1 MTKLIRSSR
10 AYVAWSHD
18 VVMAALS
25 FGIALYLRVGGDAF
39 AYYADL
45 YLLPGVLMFTVVA
58 GTVFIFSGMYRGIW
72 RYASLDDMVAIV
84 KAVTLTIL
92 IFLPVMFVVTRLEGF
107 PRSQPFINWFVLVAL
122 LGGPRIVYRVVR
134 DRRFDTIFVR
144 EKDKRIPVLLIGAGD
159 ECELFLRAMRQ
170 QPGGPYRAVGI
181 LAEREPRVGRH
192 IHGVKVLGTVAEL
205 DRVVA
210 DLAAKRDKPH
220 KVILTKEKLSTYS
233 LKQLFQDT
241 EALGITLARSQRP
254 GDLRSGLSDSV
265 ELRPIAIEDLL
276 GRPQAVLDRPAMRT
290 LIEGRRVLV
299 TGAGGSIGSELVRQI
314 SDLGPARLVL
324 LDNSEFHL
332 YEIDRELRG
341 RHADLPSR
349 EVLADVRDARR
360 IEALFAEE
368 RPELVFHAA
377 ALKHVPMVELHPDE
391 GALTNVIGTRN
402 VADACRKAGVGA
414 MVQISTDKAVNPSNV
429 MGATKRLAESYCQ
442 ALDIAGAGS
451 RDDLRFV
458 TVRFGNVL
466 GSTGS
471 VVPLFQQQLA
481 AGGPLTVTHPDVT
494 RYFMTIRE
502 AVELVLMA
510 SAIGAAKPTHNG
522 KIYVLDMG
530 EPVRI
535 QDLARQMIR
544 LAGLEPDVDV
554 KIDFVGLRPGE
565 KLAEELL
572 HQSESL
578 VESGQ
583 QGILLA
589 APRTADAKLLAQA
602 IDRLERDARAGHT
615 EGVREALRRL
625 VPEYRPSATV
635 QQAAAQ

>member
-10 AYVAWSHD
+10 AYVAWGHD

-25 FGIALYLRVGGDAF
+25 FGIALYLRVGSDAF
-39 AYYADL
+39 GYYADR
-45 YLLPGVLMFTVVA
+45 YLLTGVVLFTAVA
-58 GTVFIFSGMYRGIW
+58 GTVFIFTGLYRGIW
-72 RYASLDDMVAIV
+72 RYASLDDMMAIV

-92 IFLPVMFVVTRLEGF
+92 IFLPIMFVVTRLEGF

-134 DRRFDTIFVR
+134 DRRFDTVFVR
-144 EKDKRIPVLLIGAGD
+144 ERDRRIPVLLIGASD
-159 ECELFLRAMRQ
+159 ECELFLRALRRQ
-170 QPGGPYRAVGI
+170 RNGTYRPVGI
-181 LAEREPRVGRH
+181 LAEKERRVGRH
-192 IHGVKVLGTVAEL
+192 IHGVKVLGTIADL

-210 DLAAKRDKPH
+210 ALTAKRDKPH
-220 KVILTKEKLSTYS
+220 KVILTKERLSTYS
-233 LKQLFQDT
+233 VKDLYQKT
-241 EALGITLARSQRP
+241 EALGITMARSQRP
-254 GDLRSGLSDSV
+254 GDLRSGLSDAV

-276 GRPQAVLDRPAMRT
+276 GRPQTVLDRPAMRA
-290 LIEGRRVLV
+290 LIAGRRVLV

-314 SDLGPARLVL
+314 SDLAPARLAL

-332 YEIDRELRG
+332 SEIDRALHLRHPELPR
-341 RHADLPSR
+341 R
-349 EVLADVRDARR
+349 EILADVRDARR

-377 ALKHVPMVELHPDE
+377 ALKHVPMVELHPVE
-391 GALTNVIGTRN
+391 GALTNVVGTRN
-402 VADACRKAGVGA
+402 VADACRRAGVGT

-429 MGATKRLAESYCQ
+429 MGATKRLAECYCQ
-442 ALDIAGAGS
+442 ALDIAGAGGRS
-451 RDDLRFV
+451 ELCFV

-481 AGGPLTVTHPDVT
+481 TGGPLTVTHPDVS

-510 SAIGAAKPTHNG
+510 STIGAARPAHSG

-530 EPVRI
+530 EAIRI
-535 QDLARQMIR
+535 EDLARQMIR
-544 LAGLEPDVDV
+544 LAGLVPDADV
-554 KIDFVGLRPGE
+554 KIEYVGLRPGE

-572 HQSESL
+572 HASESL

-602 IDRLERDARAGHT
+602 IDKLERDARAGHT
-615 EGVREALRRL
+615 DAVREALRRL
-625 VPEYRPSATV
+625 VPEYRPSATEPR
-635 QQAAAQ
+635 AAAQ